1 MSVIRRNLPVFALC
15 ALATMAGAHAQ
26 PITLTGNGVTIT
38 YEDRAAAIFG
48 APSLIA
54 SSATASWARFAGV
67 GSADMGPLDRRASG
81 VAVATGE
88 EELLSFADAV
98 ALSFSLDDTGQ
109 RESDLFSLLLAG
121 MGLFVLIAR
130 QRLAARSR
138 IPNVA

>member
-54 SSATASWARFAGV
+54 SSATASWARFAGA
-67 GSADMGPLDRRASG
+67 GSAEFPLHRAGSG
-81 VAVATGE
+81 IAVATGE
-88 EELLSFADAV
+88 EALLSFADAV